1 MEDTIFDQTSCI
13 ILSAGNS
20 ERMGEPKA
28 LLKFSKD
35 KTFIQKITG
44 TYVQC
49 GVRQVIVVVNK
60 ELYNTIQEREILLVP
75 EVQLVINSFPE
86 KGRFF
91 SLQTGVHKLKPGNSC
106 FFQNIDNPF
115 TSDQVLIS
123 LIQNKE
129 GASVIIPVFQSVSGH
144 PVLINP
150 VVVQKIIVQSD
161 TSIRIDLF
169 LKSFAYKKIEI
180 DENRILTNINSPEDF
195 TEAGLGK
202 IE

>member
-1 MEDTIFDQTSCI
+1 MGFILAQTSCI
-13 ILSAGNS
+13 ILSAGSS

-28 LLKFSKD
+28 LLRFSED
-35 KTFIQKITG
+35 EMFIQKITR
-44 TYVQC
+44 TYVQS
-49 GVRQVIVVVNK
+49 GVKQVIVVVNVD
-60 ELYNTIQEREILLVP
+60 LYNSIHKLKIPLAD
-75 EVQLVINSFPE
+75 EVDLIVNRYPE

-115 TSDQVLIS
+115 TSAQVLTS

-129 GASVIIPVFQSVSGH
+129 GADVIIPVFQSESGH

-150 VVVQKIIVQSD
+150 AVAKKIIVQSD
-161 TSIRIDLF
+161 TAIRIDLF
-169 LKSFAYKKIEI
+169 LKSFTFKKIEI
-180 DENRILTNINSPEDF
+180 DDNRILTNINSPEDF